1 MKYYKKQ
8 AIEKAHDTPKDTS
21 IYRFY
26 IDNVFIKPDFPIL
39 KYFNSTLTT
48 KEFVELIETWARAF
62 RAVGVVED
70 EMVPI
75 YGTWC
80 PDIAAIL
87 FALNAIGA
95 HPYFEKLDITTEAL
109 RVETAGAKVGVVFES
124 LWNDVSKEVFG
135 EIRFKKVFMI
145 GLSDSI

>member
-1 MKYYKKQ
+1 MDKPWLKYYKKQ
-8 AIEKAHDTPKDTS
+8 ALEKALDTPKNTS

-26 IDNVFIKPDFPIL
+26 INDVFTKPDFPIL
-39 KYFNSTLTT
+39 KYFNCTLKTQ
-48 KEFVELIETWARAF
+48 EFVELIEIWARAF

-70 EMVPI
+70 EMVPV

-95 HPYFEKLDITTEAL
+95 HPYFEKLDITVEAL
-109 RVETAGAKVGVVFES
+109 RLETAGAKVGVVFKP
-124 LWNDVSKEVFG
+124 LWNDVSK
-135 EIRFKKVFMI
+135 
-145 GLSDSI
+145 